1 MRIRKGITPVLFL
14 AATLVAGNALAAD
27 TYKVAAEITHSD
39 GPVGS
44 PTIVVNAGTPAS
56 VSVSGE
62 GGYTLAIDIK
72 PVEAGTVKVGA
83 RLETS
88 RGHVFSLRNGDI
100 GSPMVFATGEIG
112 LRLTV
117 TEHGE

>member
-1 MRIRKGITPVLFL
+1 MRIRNGITSVFL
-14 AATLVAGNALAAD
+14 LVATLFTGNAFAAD
-27 TYKVAAEITHSD
+27 TYTVAAEITHAD

-44 PTIVVNAGTPAS
+44 PTVVVNAGTPAS
-56 VSVSGE
+56 VSVGGE
-62 GGYTLAIDIK
+62 NGYTLAVDIK

-88 RGHVFSLRNGDI
+88 RGHVSSLRNGDI
-100 GSPMVFATGEIG
+100 SSPMVFATGEIG